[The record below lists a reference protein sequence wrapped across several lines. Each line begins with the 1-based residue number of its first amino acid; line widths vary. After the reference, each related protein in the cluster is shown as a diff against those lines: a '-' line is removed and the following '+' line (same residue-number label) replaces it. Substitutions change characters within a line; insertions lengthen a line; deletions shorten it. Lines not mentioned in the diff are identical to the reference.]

1 MDEYQE
7 YLRQELQLLSLDAEI
22 YLDYLLGL
30 LYSVAEA
37 GGDTTA
43 LVAFFQ
49 ECNLSE
55 EEAFNVASRIY
66 EAYVTAWWSASHHD
80 SLNPETAYALPDAV
94 EDVDSAAEP
103 LVAGDDFTSGPAPG
117 LHAEAQAPA
126 AVGPPPGLLPA
137 HKDHPQEDF
146 GTDDEPFDAAE
157 YFVDGEDDAAA
168 AAAGEAGD
176 GFDLM
181 VTVDLVEDALKAQHD
196 WSQEFPPEV
205 LFLALNKADCDVDAT
220 ARLLMHNVDVLAQCK
235 PCRHL
240 LQSRCV
246 RSDCF
251 FDHDLSNV
259 PCKFWLYYGSCEQS
273 TEDCVFM
280 HDLRDPPP
288 PPRTVAGAAGKPAV
302 PDASAFPSLLSATG
316 SKMSARQRSAT
327 GFMEAINR
335 AAEARGATQREQKVR
350 RSGYGAYGSASS
362 LKESL
367 FELGFISKESLREHQ
382 YHQYN
387 VDAAAAGSV
396 SAAAYWKSGGD
407 TLRVAYQQLRQDA
420 ATLAKARNHY
430 LQQATQAYLL

>member
-1 MDEYQE
+1 MEEYQE

-30 LYSVAEA
+30 LYSAAEA

-43 LVAFFQ
+43 VVAFFD

-55 EEAFNVASRIY
+55 EEAFNAASRIY
-66 EAYVTAWWSASHHD
+66 EAYVTAWWSASQCD
-80 SLNPETAYALPDAV
+80 SLNAETAFASSDAAD
-94 EDVDSAAEP
+94 DVCGAAEP
-103 LVAGDDFTSGPAPG
+103 PVAGDDFTAGPPPG
-117 LHAEAQAPA
+117 LHAKAQASVV
-126 AVGPPPGLLPA
+126 VGPPPGLLPA
-137 HKDHPQEDF
+137 HE
-146 GTDDEPFDAAE
+146 GDDEPFDAAE

-168 AAAGEAGD
+168 AGEAAGD

-181 VTVDLVEDALKAQHD
+181 VMVDLVEDALKAQHD

-220 ARLLMHNVDVLAQCK
+220 ARLLMHNVDVLGQCK

-273 TEDCVFM
+273 TNDCVFM

-288 PPRTVAGAAGKPAV
+288 PPRTVAGAAAKPSV

-316 SKMSARQRSAT
+316 ATMSARQRSAT
-327 GFMEAINR
+327 GFMAAISR
-335 AAEARGATQREQKVR
+335 AAEARGATQRENKVR

-367 FELGFISKESLREHQ
+367 FEAGFISKESLREHQ
-382 YHQYN
+382 HHQYN
-387 VDAAAAGSV
+387 VDAAAAAAGSV